1 MYEAISK
8 HRASDM
14 LDRIGV
20 GRIVAADPK
29 DHATQD
35 AVASL
40 ERSARFTPIVPS
52 EAFNESQWELAAA
65 FGGVAVIELPSENI
79 ESSAMDQASEE
90 PDG

>member
-14 LDRIGV
+14 LDDIGV
-20 GRIVAADPK
+20 GRIVAADPN
-29 DHATQD
+29 ATQD

-40 ERSARFTPIVPS
+40 ERSARSTPTVPAA
-52 EAFNESQWELAAA
+52 AFDESQWDLAAVT
-65 FGGVAVIELPSENI
+65 GGVAVIELPDGPI
-79 ESSAMDQASEE
+79 ESSVMDQSEA